1 MSIRLR
7 LTLLFAVLLVAVGL
21 VRSVL
26 VLGGLSETLWQI
38 KVTDAH
44 NKLQQV
50 RDYLEDLDEE
60 KARGGTGPLSLD
72 SQEALPRAFSD
83 DGSYL
88 QLTSLDGRI
97 LRKSPNLGSQRLPLP
112 TETGERAID
121 LPLPHLFESP
131 RVLLVSEP
139 LTLPYGGKV
148 GWVQAAYSLQGRR
161 QTLQGLGVLELA
173 SLVVAAA
180 LALALGFYFA
190 GRALLPVASITS
202 EVRAWTPRDL
212 DRRLSVGPPPHDEI
226 DELALTF
233 NALFDRLEETFEAQ
247 RRFVADA
254 SHELKS
260 PLTSIRG
267 NLQLLQRRAEAPP
280 EQRAGWLQAG
290 LREVDRLTR
299 LVNDLLDLARTEGAP
314 DLRRERVD
322 LNVLAHEVA
331 DQYHARGERVDEQ
344 LAASSLWAE
353 GDADRLRQALINLVD
368 NAVRATRSGGRVI
381 VRAAR
386 EGGSA
391 LLQVVDTGPGI
402 PPEAQPHL
410 FERFY
415 RVDRARNRDEG
426 GTGLGLAITEAIVL
440 AHGGTLEVQSEPGKG
455 AVFTVR
461 LPAA

>member
-7 LTLLFAVLLVAVGL
+7 LTLLFAALLVGAGL

-26 VLGGLSETLWQI
+26 VLGGLSETLWQT
-38 KVTDAH
+38 KVTDAR
-44 NKLQQV
+44 NKVQQV
-50 RDYLEDLDEE
+50 QDYLHDLEAE
-60 KARGGTGPLSLD
+60 TARAGTGPVRLD
-72 SQEALPRAFSD
+72 SPEALPRAFSD

-88 QLTSLDGRI
+88 QLTDLDGQV
-97 LRKSPNLGSQRLPLP
+97 LKKSPNLGNQRLPEP
-112 TETGERAID
+112 VEAGERAID

-131 RVLLVSEP
+131 KVLLASEP
-139 LTLPYGGKV
+139 LVLSQGKKI
-148 GWVQAAYSLQGRR
+148 GWVQAAYSLQGRQ
-161 QTLQGLGVLELA
+161 QTLERLGILELA
-173 SLVVAAA
+173 TLVASAA
-180 LALALGFYFA
+180 LALALGYFFA
-190 GRALLPVASITS
+190 GRALRPVASITS
-202 EVRAWTPRDL
+202 EVRAWTHDDL

-233 NALFDRLEETFEAQ
+233 NALFDRLGATFEAQ

-260 PLTSIRG
+260 PLTAIRG
-267 NLQLLQRRAEAPP
+267 NLQLLQRRPEATR
-280 EQRAGWLQAG
+280 EQHAAWLQAG

-299 LVNDLLDLARTEGAP
+299 LVNELLDLALTEAAP
-314 DLRRERVD
+314 DMRRERID
-322 LNVLAHEVA
+322 LNTLAHEVA
-331 DQYHARGERVDEQ
+331 EQFHALGDRVSEQ
-344 LAASSLWAE
+344 LSAPPLWAE
-353 GDADRLRQALINLVD
+353 GDPDRLRQALINLVD

-402 PPEAQPHL
+402 PPDAQPHL

-415 RVDRARNRDEG
+415 RVDRARHRDEG
-426 GTGLGLAITEAIVL
+426 GTGLGLAITEAIAL
-440 AHGGTLEVQSEPGKG
+440 AHGGTLEVQSELGKG
-455 AVFTVR
+455 AVFTLR